1 MESLGMRGFW
11 EEFKEEDN
19 LKNDWTISFLKA
31 GTLMF
36 CLPLMYIVW
45 TLDTQ
50 TDVEWMNDSLHCIV
64 IFGMSVCAFT
74 CILLFVNLWTFLS
87 YRLFCPWNFP
97 GNDIRVSCH
106 FLLQGIFPI
115 QGSKPLLLCLL
126 HWQADSLP
134 TAPPGKLLESVRI
147 WNCHSVH

>member
-19 LKNDWTISFLKA
+19 LKNDWTITFLKA

-50 TDVEWMNDSLHCIV
+50 TDVEWMNE
-64 IFGMSVCAFT
+64 
-74 CILLFVNLWTFLS
+74 W
-87 YRLFCPWNFP
+87 
-97 GNDIRVSCH
+97 
-106 FLLQGIFPI
+106 
-115 QGSKPLLLCLL
+115 
-126 HWQADSLP
+126 
-134 TAPPGKLLESVRI
+134 
-147 WNCHSVH
+147 